1 MIMDP
6 LTNMFRGLRTASSAM
21 SAERTRIDVIAKNL
35 AYAQVTRMPDGSGP
49 YRRQVV
55 RFSTVMKRA
64 PGGRPEP
71 EGVKVDR
78 VEPDTAT
85 PLERVYSPGHPDA
98 DASGMVTYPNV
109 NPTSEMADLIT
120 AVRAYESNA
129 NAADGFVKM
138 AERAL
143 RLAQ

>member
-1 MIMDP
+1 MDP
-6 LTNMFRGLRTASSAM
+6 LASLFSGLRTSSTGM

-35 AYAQVTRMPDGSGP
+35 AYAQVTHMPDGSGP

-55 RFSTVMKRA
+55 RFSTVMKRNA
-64 PGGRPEP
+64 PGEKPHA

-78 VEPDTAT
+78 VEPDNVT

-98 DASGMVTYPNV
+98 DAAGMVTYPNV

>member
-1 MIMDP
+1 MDP
-6 LTNMFRGLRTASSAM
+6 LSSMFRGLRTSSSGM
-21 SAERTRIDVIAKNL
+21 SAERARIDVIAKNL
-35 AYAQVTRMPDGSGP
+35 AFAQVTHMPDGSGP
-49 YRRQVV
+49 YRRQVA
-55 RFSTVMKRA
+55 RFSTVMRHVTGSK
-64 PGGRPEP
+64 PEP
-71 EGVKVDR
+71 DGVKVDR
-78 VEPDTAT
+78 VEADNTT

-98 DASGMVTYPNV
+98 DASGMVAYPNV

-120 AVRAYESNA
+120 AVRSYESNA

>member
-1 MIMDP
+1 MDA
-6 LTNMFRGLRTASSAM
+6 LTNLFRGLRASSSGM

-35 AYAQVTRMPDGSGP
+35 AYAQVTRMPDGSGA

-55 RFSTVMKRA
+55 RFTTVMKRA
-64 PGGRPEP
+64 PGGKPEP
-71 EGVKVDR
+71 DGVKVDR
-78 VEPDTAT
+78 VEPDMAT
-85 PLERVYSPGHPDA
+85 PLERVFSPGHPDA
-98 DASGMVTYPNV
+98 DAAGMVTYPNV

-129 NAADGFVKM
+129 NAADDFVKM

>member
-1 MIMDP
+1 MDP
-6 LTNMFRGLRTASSAM
+6 LTNLFSGLRTSSSAM

-35 AYAQVTRMPDGSGP
+35 AYAQVTHMPDGSGP

-64 PGGRPEP
+64 APGTKPEP

-78 VEPDTAT
+78 IEPDQVT

-98 DASGMVTYPNV
+98 DAQGMVTYPNV

>member
-1 MIMDP
+1 MDP
-6 LTNMFRGLRTASSAM
+6 LTNLFSGLRTSSSAM

-35 AYAQVTRMPDGSGP
+35 AYAQVTHMPDGSGP

-55 RFSTVMKRA
+55 RFSTVMKHAA
-64 PGGRPEP
+64 PGTKPEP

-78 VEPDTAT
+78 IEPDQVT

-98 DASGMVTYPNV
+98 DAQGMVTYPNV

>member
-1 MIMDP
+1 MDP
-6 LTNMFRGLRTASSAM
+6 LDNVFRGLRTSSSGM
-21 SAERTRIDVIAKNL
+21 SAERARIDVIAKNL
-35 AYAQVTRMPDGSGP
+35 AFAQVTHMPDGSGP
-49 YRRQVV
+49 YRRQCV
-55 RFSTVMKRA
+55 RFSTVMRRVAGAK
-64 PGGRPEP
+64 PQPD
-71 EGVKVDR
+71 GVKVDR
-78 VEPDTAT
+78 VEPDTKT

-120 AVRAYESNA
+120 AVRSYESNA

>member
-1 MIMDP
+1 MDP
-6 LTNMFRGLRTASSAM
+6 LTNMFRGLRTSSSGM
-21 SAERTRIDVIAKNL
+21 SAERTRMDVIAKNL
-35 AYAQVTRMPDGSGP
+35 AYAQVTHMPDGSGA
-49 YRRQVV
+49 YRRQIV
-55 RFSTVMKRA
+55 RFSTVMKRTA
-64 PGGRPEP
+64 AGKPEA

-78 VEPDTAT
+78 VEPDMAT

-98 DASGMVTYPNV
+98 DASGMVNYPNV
-109 NPTSEMADLIT
+109 NATSEMADLIT

-138 AERAL
+138 AERAM

>member
-1 MIMDP
+1 MDP
-6 LTNMFRGLRTASSAM
+6 LASMFRGLRTSASGM
-21 SAERTRIDVIAKNL
+21 SAERARINVIAKNL
-35 AYAQVTRMPDGSGP
+35 AFAQVTHMPDGSGP

-55 RFSTVMKRA
+55 RFSTVLRRSAGAK
-64 PGGRPEP
+64 PVP

-78 VEPDTAT
+78 VEPDQKT
-85 PLERVYSPGHPDA
+85 PMEKVYSPGHPDA
-98 DASGMVTYPNV
+98 DDSGMVTYPNV

>member
-1 MIMDP
+1 MDP
-6 LTNMFRGLRTASSAM
+6 LTNVFRGLRTSSSGM
-21 SAERTRIDVIAKNL
+21 SAERAHIDVIAKNL
-35 AYAQVTRMPDGSGP
+35 AFAQVTHMPDGSGP
-49 YRRQVV
+49 YRRQMA
-55 RFSTVMKRA
+55 RFSTVMRRVA
-64 PGGRPEP
+64 GGKSEVD
-71 EGVKVDR
+71 GVKVAR
-78 VEPDTAT
+78 VEPDTKT

-98 DASGMVTYPNV
+98 DAEGMVTYPNV
-109 NPTSEMADLIT
+109 NPTSEMAELIT

>member
-1 MIMDP
+1 MDP
-6 LTNMFRGLRTASSAM
+6 LTNLFRGLRTSSSGM

-55 RFSTVMKRA
+55 RFTTVMKRA
-64 PGGRPEP
+64 PGGKSEP
-71 EGVKVDR
+71 DGVKVER
-78 VEPDTAT
+78 VESDMAT
-85 PLERVYSPGHPDA
+85 PLERVFSPGHPDA
-98 DASGMVTYPNV
+98 DAAGMVSYPNV

-129 NAADGFVKM
+129 NAADDFVKM

>member
-1 MIMDP
+1 
-6 LTNMFRGLRTASSAM
+6 
-21 SAERTRIDVIAKNL
+21 
-35 AYAQVTRMPDGSGP
+35 MPDGSGP

-55 RFSTVMKRA
+55 RFSTVMKRNA
-64 PGGRPEP
+64 PGEKPHA

-78 VEPDTAT
+78 VEPDNVT

-98 DASGMVTYPNV
+98 DAAGMVTYPNV

>member
-1 MIMDP
+1 MD
-6 LTNMFRGLRTASSAM
+6 LISKLFRGLRTSSSGM

-35 AYAQVTRMPDGSGP
+35 AHAQVTQMPDGSGP
-49 YRRQVV
+49 YRRQLV
-55 RFSTVMKRA
+55 RFSTVMRRVA
-64 PGGRPEP
+64 GERPEAQ
-71 EGVKVDR
+71 GVKVDR
-78 VEPDTAT
+78 IEIDTAT

-98 DASGMVTYPNV
+98 DATGMVAYPNV

-129 NAADGFVKM
+129 NAADGFVRM

>member
-1 MIMDP
+1 MDA
-6 LTNMFRGLRTASSAM
+6 LTNMFRGLRTSSSGM

-35 AYAQVTRMPDGSGP
+35 AYAQVTHMPDGSGP
-49 YRRQVV
+49 YRRQLV
-55 RFSTVMKRA
+55 RFSTVMKRT
-64 PGGRPEP
+64 PGAKAEVD
-71 EGVKVDR
+71 GVKVDR
-78 VEPDTAT
+78 VEPDNTT
-85 PLERVYSPGHPDA
+85 PLERVFSPGHPDA
-98 DASGMVTYPNV
+98 DATGMVTYPNV

>member
-1 MIMDP
+1 MDVFSG
-6 LTNMFRGLRTASSAM
+6 LFGGLRTSSSGM

-35 AYAQVTRMPDGSGP
+35 AYAQVTHMPDGSGP
-49 YRRQVV
+49 YRRQIV
-55 RFSTVMKRA
+55 RFATVMRRIA
-64 PGGRPEP
+64 GRKPEP
-71 EGVKVDR
+71 DGVKVER
-78 VEPDTAT
+78 VESDKAT

-129 NAADGFVKM
+129 NAAEGFVRM

>member
-1 MIMDP
+1 MDP
-6 LTNMFRGLRTASSAM
+6 LDNVFRGLRTASSGM
-21 SAERTRIDVIAKNL
+21 SAERAHIDVIAKNL
-35 AYAQVTRMPDGSGP
+35 AFAQVTHMPDGSGP
-49 YRRQVV
+49 YRRQAV
-55 RFSTVMKRA
+55 RFSTVMKRT
-64 PGGRPEP
+64 PGGKPQP
-71 EGVKVDR
+71 DSVQVDR
-78 VEPDTAT
+78 VETDSVA

-98 DASGMVTYPNV
+98 DAAGMVTYPNV

>member
-1 MIMDP
+1 MDP
-6 LTNMFRGLRTASSAM
+6 FSNLFGGLRTSSTGM
-21 SAERTRIDVIAKNL
+21 SAERARIDVIAKNL
-35 AYAQVTRMPDGSGP
+35 AYAQVTHMPDGSGP
-49 YRRQVV
+49 FRRQVV
-55 RFSTVMKRA
+55 RFSTVMRRIAGKK
-64 PGGRPEP
+64 PEP
-71 EGVKVDR
+71 NGVKVER
-78 VEPDTAT
+78 VEADTAT

-129 NAADGFVKM
+129 NAADGFVRM

>member
-1 MIMDP
+1 MDP
-6 LTNMFRGLRTASSAM
+6 LTNLFSGLRTSSSAM

-35 AYAQVTRMPDGSGP
+35 ACAQVTHMPDGSGP

-55 RFSTVMKRA
+55 RFSTVMKRNA
-64 PGGRPEP
+64 PGAKPEP
-71 EGVKVDR
+71 AGVKVDR
-78 VEPDTAT
+78 VEPDDVT

>member
-1 MIMDP
+1 MDA
-6 LTNMFRGLRTASSAM
+6 LTNMFRGLRASSTGM
-21 SAERTRIDVIAKNL
+21 TAERTRIDVIAKNL
-35 AYAQVTRMPDGSGP
+35 AYAQVTHMPDGSGP
-49 YRRQVV
+49 YRRQLV
-55 RFSTVMKRA
+55 RFSTVMKRT
-64 PGGRPEP
+64 PGAKPEVD
-71 EGVKVDR
+71 GVKVDR
-78 VEPDTAT
+78 VEPDNTT
-85 PLERVYSPGHPDA
+85 QLERVFSPGHPDA
-98 DASGMVTYPNV
+98 DATGMVTYPNV